1 MWHPALA
8 DVSDHLPCFCTF
20 SSNPAPC
27 NQQSSYRDFSHFNQ
41 KNFTDGLKKVDFMSL
56 VSQDVNE
63 SMNNIITTLQH
74 LTDKHAPIKR
84 ASHAKKKAI
93 EKTMDF
99 QLHSRLN

>member
-1 MWHPALA
+1 
-8 DVSDHLPCFCTF
+8 
-20 SSNPAPC
+20 
-27 NQQSSYRDFSHFNQ
+27 
-41 KNFTDGLKKVDFMSL
+41 MSL